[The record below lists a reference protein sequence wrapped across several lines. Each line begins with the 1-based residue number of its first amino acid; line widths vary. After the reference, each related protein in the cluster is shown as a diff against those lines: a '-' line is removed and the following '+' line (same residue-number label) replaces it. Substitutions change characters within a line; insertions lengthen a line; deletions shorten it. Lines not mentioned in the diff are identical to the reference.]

1 MTDASLERT
10 NEHFKKKPLSVYA
23 DQLMQHTALN
33 EFICSTG
40 ETLEDCT
47 KIIDFFEKK
56 DTNNLEQF
64 EEDFLA
70 TLGFEL
76 YPLERY
82 EDMPIETLVN
92 SVLELYLALK
102 GTVHRI
108 ICDREISAD

>member
-1 MTDASLERT
+1 MNEAQLEKT
-10 NEHFKKKPLSVYA
+10 NEHFKANPLSGYA

-40 ETLEDCT
+40 ETLEECT
-47 KIIDFFEKK
+47 KIIEFFEKA
-56 DTNNLEQF
+56 DTNSPEQF

-70 TLGFEL
+70 TIGFEFCA
-76 YPLERY
+76 LERY

-108 ICDREISAD
+108 ICDREISVN